1 MKNIAIRGAAVA
13 AVAGVALGTLAT
25 GTANA
30 DTFIPLP
37 NGSTS
42 SKIGDALRNIIA
54 AAALAAAG
62 TITVG
67 LLAPVAPAGADT
79 VIPLRDA
86 TQSVKAGAGTITVS
100 VKGQRARLSPGM
112 VALPTTRNAWVSGAV
127 SVKVSGDAD
136 GGSIEAGFL
145 VGCQI
150 DVGEASLDL
159 GAGASSGATFNDPD
173 AGTGIKPSVSGTTGG
188 SIKLAAGSVGTQ
200 SLTYDRATWP
210 KPGDEID
217 PDWSAPSTSFDFTG
231 SGGSFTYSDQTIG
244 VDGCAGYAQARM
256 YVIVR
261 AQVGNSKGRV
271 ILWGDRFT
279 LG

>member
-1 MKNIAIRGAAVA
+1 MPLKNS
-13 AVAGVALGTLAT
+13 
-25 GTANA
+25 
-30 DTFIPLP
+30 F
-37 NGSTS
+37 
-42 SKIGDALRNIIA
+42 A
-54 AAALAAAG
+54 AAALATAG
-62 TITVG
+62 TITIG
-67 LLAPVAPAGADT
+67 LLAPLAPASADT

-86 TQSVKAGAGTITVS
+86 TQSVKAGGGTITVS

-136 GGSIEAGFL
+136 GGSIEAGYL

-159 GAGASSGATFNDPD
+159 GAGAESGATFG
-173 AGTGIKPSVSGTTGG
+173 AGGGIKPSVSATTGA

-231 SGGSFTYSDQTIG
+231 SSGSFTYADQTIG